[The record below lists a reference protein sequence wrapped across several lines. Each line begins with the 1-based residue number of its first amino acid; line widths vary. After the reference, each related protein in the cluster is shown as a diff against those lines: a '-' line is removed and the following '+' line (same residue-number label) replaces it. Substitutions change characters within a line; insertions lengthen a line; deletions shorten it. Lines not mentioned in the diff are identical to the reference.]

1 MHGYGFAGPQ
11 RATLHMWAFAQ
22 LGQYLRY
29 KANKAGVAF
38 VQVDPAYTSQTCHV
52 CGHVDKK
59 PALPSVVHLWPV

>member
-1 MHGYGFAGPQ
+1 V
-11 RATLHMWAFAQ
+11 AFAQ
-22 LGQYLRY
+22 LGQYLQY